1 MLMPDPTRP
10 HYNQFKATHTLT
22 RNNMELAAI
31 VVYFFSLT
39 VLFALSLILML
50 FQTADGTNA
59 RAAND
64 HHPKVMVNKRNN
76 L

>member
-1 MLMPDPTRP
+1 MLMPDPARP
-10 HYNQFKATHTLT
+10 HYNQFKPTHRLT

-39 VLFALSLILML
+39 VLFALSVILML
-50 FQTADGTNA
+50 FQNADGTNA

-64 HHPKVMVNKRNN
+64 YHPKVMFNTRNN